1 MASELPGAVL
11 FACNY
16 NRVRSPMAEALFK
29 HFYGTRAFVDSC
41 GLKPDPSDEG
51 VDPFV
56 AVVMD
61 EMGLDVSGHQPK
73 SFAQLEDDS
82 FDVVISLTPEAQH
95 RAVELSRFR
104 ATDIEYWPT
113 HDPTLAYG
121 SRDAMLAAYRE
132 VRDALATA
140 IRQRFGAPST
150 FGG

>member
-1 MASELPGAVL
+1 MAADLPDAVL

-41 GLKPDPSDEG
+41 GLKPDPADEG

-82 FDVVISLTPEAQH
+82 FSSSSP
-95 RAVELSRFR
+95 
-104 ATDIEYWPT
+104 
-113 HDPTLAYG
+113 
-121 SRDAMLAAYRE
+121 
-132 VRDALATA
+132 
-140 IRQRFGAPST
+140 
-150 FGG
+150 

>member
-1 MASELPGAVL
+1 MSGLPDAVL

-16 NRVRSPMAEALFK
+16 NRVRSPMAEALFR
-29 HFYGTRAFVDSC
+29 HFYGARAFVDSC
-41 GLKPDPSDEG
+41 GLKGDPAGE

-61 EMGLDVSGHQPK
+61 EMGLDVGDHRPK
-73 SFAQLEDDS
+73 SFGHLEDDS

-95 RAVELSRFR
+95 RAVELARHR

-113 HDPTLAYG
+113 HDPSLAIG

-132 VRDALATA
+132 VRDALANA

>member
-1 MASELPGAVL
+1 VGDLPDAVL

-29 HFYGTRAFVDSC
+29 HFYGNRAFVDSC
-41 GLKPDPSDEG
+41 GLKPDPTDEG

-56 AVVMD
+56 AVVLD

-73 SFAQLEDDS
+73 SFAELEDDS

-95 RAVELSRFR
+95 RAVELARDR

-113 HDPTLAYG
+113 HDPTLADG